1 MRDTIRL
8 EEQEGIM
15 IWKKDRLR
23 PSQPF
28 FVLKADAFFQEIYL
42 RQGISHFYTLSLKED
57 TNIRVV
63 PDGCIDLIFEYDGER
78 MSAFAAGSALTWQER
93 LWEGRKEY
101 FGVRFMPGFH
111 PAGITVVL
119 KDLIDHKL
127 PLEDVWME
135 KESKL
140 LQRIS
145 EQQDFYQRI
154 RIFLEEYT
162 KLENKREKPFG
173 KIELL
178 MTVKHMVYDS
188 DGLIKVSEMAEK
200 TGYTERYI
208 NKVFIEQMGFSPK
221 MFCKIIQFQR
231 SLEFLNYGA
240 PDKMT
245 EAAVY
250 LGFYDQAQFIKN
262 FRTYAGITPKQYL
275 KLIQNEKYK
284 DKITNTSLL

>member
-1 MRDTIRL
+1 ML
-8 EEQEGIM
+8 
-15 IWKKDRLR
+15 WKKDRLR

-28 FVLKADAFFQEIYL
+28 FVLEADAFYQEVYM

-57 TNIRVV
+57 AHIRVV
-63 PDGCIDLIFEYDGER
+63 PDACIDLIFEYDRGT
-78 MSAFAAGSALTWQER
+78 MHSFVAGTALTWQER
-93 LWEGRKEY
+93 LWKGGKEY
-101 FGVRFMPGFH
+101 FGVRFRPGFQ
-111 PAGITVVL
+111 PAGISVVL

-127 PLEDVWME
+127 PLEDVLVE
-135 KESKL
+135 RKSRL
-140 LQRIS
+140 LQKMS
-145 EQQDFYQRI
+145 GQQDFYQRI

-162 KLENKREKPFG
+162 KFEKKREKPFG

-178 MTVKHMVYDS
+178 VTVKNMVYDS
-188 DGLIKVSEMAEK
+188 DGLIRVSEMAEK
-200 TGYTERYI
+200 TGYSERYI

-221 MFCKIIQFQR
+221 TFCKIIQFQR

-275 KLIQNEKYK
+275 MLIRSEKYK
-284 DKITNTSLL
+284 DKIINTSLL

>member
-1 MRDTIRL
+1 MRYTIRL
-8 EEQEGIM
+8 EKQEGTM

-57 TNIRVV
+57 TTIPVV
-63 PDGCIDLIFEYDGER
+63 PDGCIDLLFEYDGKG

-93 LWEGRKEY
+93 LWEGKKEY

-119 KDLIDHKL
+119 KDLIDQKL

-135 KESKL
+135 KESRL
-140 LQRIS
+140 LQRIR
-145 EQQDFYQRI
+145 EQKDFYQRI

-178 MTVKHMVYDS
+178 MTVKNMVYDS
-188 DGLIKVSEMAEK
+188 DGMIRVSEMAEK
-200 TGYTERYI
+200 TGYSERYI

-250 LGFYDQAQFIKN
+250 LGYYDQAQFIKN

-275 KLIQNEKYK
+275 KLIQSEKYK